1 MAGLGATPRTKKP
14 SREGRGLLTPRAAA
28 GGRAKSRQREGEQ
41 GERVPRGWA
50 RVSGS
55 PTTPGKGRLVR
66 QGVEESPSPGG
77 SDPESPPPP
86 PCPEGS
92 YFSGIPEVEHQDFA
106 VPVSPSLLSPRAL
119 TPGRDGPR
127 RFRSKLQHTLVL
139 GLDRVLLYSS
149 LLAHEQQDATATFT
163 VGFQESSYEVH
174 VKLRPHVQ
182 EFLESLSKTYEI
194 FIYTTVKKD
203 YAKKLLEV
211 LDPKKKLIR
220 HCFSQSDCVCSQG
233 CYWKDLTCLG
243 RDLAKVVALDHTMKG
258 FLVQAANWIPVPP
271 WSGDPEDEE
280 LLRLIPA
287 LGRLCQAE
295 DVRPAIQQQF
305 QPCQPPAQD

>member
-1 MAGLGATPRTKKP
+1 MAGLGVTPRAKKP
-14 SREGRGLLTPRAAA
+14 SGEDRGLSTPRAAA
-28 GGRAKSRQREGEQ
+28 RGRAKSRQKQ

-50 RVSGS
+50 RVPGS

-66 QGVEESPSPGG
+66 RGPEENPGPG
-77 SDPESPPPP
+77 ESDPASPPPL
-86 PCPEGS
+86 PCPMGS
-92 YFSGIPEVEHQDFA
+92 YFLGLPDVEEQDLA
-106 VPVSPSLLSPRAL
+106 VPTAPSLLSPGVF

-127 RFRSKLQHTLVL
+127 RVRSKLQHTLVL
-139 GLDRVLLYSS
+139 ELDGTLLYSS
-149 LLAHEQQDATATFT
+149 LLAHGQRDATATFT

-194 FIYTTVKKD
+194 FIYTTAKKY

-220 HCFSQSDCVCSQG
+220 CCFSQSDCVCSQG

-258 FLVQAANWIPVPP
+258 FPAQAANWIPVPP

-287 LGRLCQAE
+287 LGRLCQEE
-295 DVRPAIQQQF
+295 DVRPEIQRQF
-305 QPCQPPAQD
+305 RPLQPPAED